1 LLAVW
6 GPLVAPIGALGFVP
20 LLVQPARG
28 APRRALQAG
37 TAVLAAAVVA
47 GVEGWR
53 LPLAG
58 VQPPLD
64 LAGVG
69 SAVAAARVLAA
80 ALVHHPRLPA
90 LALLLAAAAASLPRA
105 RSYGPRG
112 LAAYGGGFLVVA
124 VLLFPEPM
132 VVTLVAAVTATSV
145 GLALYDR
152 RRAG

>member
-1 LLAVW
+1 
-6 GPLVAPIGALGFVP
+6 
-20 LLVQPARG
+20 
-28 APRRALQAG
+28 
-37 TAVLAAAVVA
+37 VVA

-80 ALVHHPRLPA
+80 ALANHPRLPA
-90 LALLLAAAAASLPRA
+90 LAVLLAAAGALLPLA
-105 RSYGPRG
+105 RRYGPRG
-112 LAAYGGGFLVVA
+112 LASYAGGFLVVA
-124 VLLFPEPM
+124 VLLFPQPM
-132 VVTLVAAVTATSV
+132 VIALVTGVVATAV